1 MLPILQRELADQREW
16 LTEEELMD
24 YYAIGQCTP
33 GIIALNVA
41 TFTGRKRGGDLGG
54 VVATAGFILPSLCI
68 IIALAGVI
76 TSVEHL
82 KWVQNAFAGIRAC
95 ICVQILNAVIRLAE
109 KGTGGYLDRGDF
121 CAGVCAGSL
130 RGCLAGVVRT
140 GLCRGGTGD
149 SGTGNEDGCEM
160 IYLQLFLAYFKV
172 GLFAI
177 GGGMATIPFL
187 YDLSDKTGWFTHA
200 QLADMLAVSES
211 TPGRHRREYGDLC
224 GICDSRNSRSGGSY
238 GGAGFAVDH
247 CDFAYCTVFEPVSP
261 QPPGG
266 SGVLRIAARFG
277 GSGGSCRDVGG
288 HAVSV

>member
-95 ICVQILNAVIRLAE
+95 ICVQILNAVIKKKNTRL
-109 KGTGGYLDRGDF
+109 TILSGGCFYSVYQF
-121 CAGVCAGSL
+121 SSL
-130 RGCLAGVVRT
+130 VSLTAAPLSCSNLSARTVRT
-140 GLCRGGTGD
+140 GTSTDGHTVTIQPGSRLEKLWHNGSVASPRISAAMPWPRRFTVASRAVHRRKNASGSIPWPRSFGGWRT
-149 SGTGNEDGCEM
+149 SS
-160 IYLQLFLAYFKV
+160 I
-172 GLFAI
+172 
-177 GGGMATIPFL
+177 
-187 YDLSDKTGWFTHA
+187 
-200 QLADMLAVSES
+200 S
-211 TPGRHRREYGDLC
+211 TPMSLLWT
-224 GICDSRNSRSGGSY
+224 
-238 GGAGFAVDH
+238 AQAT
-247 CDFAYCTVFEPVSP
+247 APW
-261 QPPGG
+261 
-266 SGVLRIAARFG
+266 L
-277 GSGGSCRDVGG
+277 
-288 HAVSV
+288 